1 MSSTETDDIHEE
13 IENEIDR
20 ELKEELDKLV
30 SIHVTS

>member
-1 MSSTETDDIHEE
+1 MSTTETDDIHEE